1 MAADHTNTNPLDER
15 FETLV
20 QETLNYWHVPGIS
33 IAVVDGDN
41 TWAKAGVPYISNDQD
56 NRQNS
61 HTNKQAQGY
70 GIATF
75 PSEPVTPS
83 TLFYAGSTT
92 KAFTAALMATFVED
106 DDTHPQVHWD
116 TPISHLIRDDFVL
129 HDEHTT
135 EHTTIEDALSHCS
148 GLPRHDQAYGNR
160 LARDKAVRTIVR
172 QLRHL
177 PLTAPPRTKLQYCNL
192 MYVVVSHVI
201 ETLTGGEWLGE
212 TLARTIWQPLDMKS
226 TFFDLNNAKASPH
239 HLARG
244 YYHTP
249 SDNSSNNHYHEVP
262 WMPLDEISGA
272 GSIITNVLDYAKW
285 ARALLNQTE
294 PLSPAVYKAI
304 FEPRTVLPPEAPF
317 TGPRAY
323 ALGWYTGVY
332 QGVQFFEHTG
342 GMNAFGAEMIL
353 FPSLKYA
360 VVMLANTAGTSNYAQ
375 KALAFRLVD
384 EKLGVPVERRFDW
397 NAKNMAHIKE
407 EKKKALDAIHKVPKH
422 VISHSLD
429 LQEYVGTYVHPGYQ
443 TVEIYLD
450 RSKNTLRADRDRTTW
465 PEYLSF
471 KHVNGEHFLAISE
484 HVGDLGAFF
493 PDVYAAEFRIGEKGK
508 PSALGVAWEKT
519 MKEKIWFTR
528 SD

>member
-1 MAADHTNTNPLDER
+1 MATDNTTASPLDEQ
-15 FETLV
+15 FKTLV
-20 QETLNYWHVPGIS
+20 QETLDHWHVPGIS

-41 TWAKAGVPYISNDQD
+41 TWAKAG
-56 NRQNS
+56 
-61 HTNKQAQGY
+61 GY
-70 GIATF
+70 GIAAF
-75 PSEPVTPS
+75 PAEPVTPS

-92 KAFTAALMATFVED
+92 KAFTAALMATIVED
-106 DDTHPQVHWD
+106 NDTYPQVHWD
-116 TPISHLIRDDFVL
+116 TPISQLIRDDFVL
-129 HDEHTT
+129 HDEHAT
-135 EHTTIEDALSHCS
+135 EHTTIEDALSHRS

-160 LARDKAVRTIVR
+160 LTRDEAVRTIVR

-201 ETLTGGEWLGE
+201 ETLTGGKWLGD
-212 TLARTIWQPLDMKS
+212 TLTRTIWHPLGMKS
-226 TFFDLNNAKASPH
+226 TYFNLNDAKASPH

-249 SDNSSNNHYHEVP
+249 SDGDNDNDSNHYHEIP

-272 GSIITNVLDYAKW
+272 GSIISNVVDYAKW
-285 ARALLNQTE
+285 ARALLYQTE

-304 FEPRTVLPPEAPF
+304 FEPRTLLPSEEPF

-342 GMNAFGAEMIL
+342 GMNAFGAEVIL
-353 FPSLKYA
+353 FPRLKYA
-360 VVMLANTAGTSNYAQ
+360 VVMLANTARTSNYAQ

-397 NAKNMAHIKE
+397 NAKNMAHIE
-407 EKKKALDAIHKVPKH
+407 EERKKALDAIHKAPAH
-422 VISHSLD
+422 VIPHSLE
-429 LQEYVGTYVHPGYQ
+429 LGEYVGTYVHPGYQ

-450 RSKNTLRADRDRTTW
+450 QSKNILRADRDRTTW

-484 HVGDLGAFF
+484 HVGDLGALF

-508 PSALGVAWEKT
+508 PCALGVAWEKT

-528 SD
+528 LD